1 MNMLMTLVN
10 ILNDTLPSHQVSDVS
25 ALTELLHLQTLYLDG
40 TGVTERSLEP
50 LARHP
55 SLAALSVAGIAVQ
68 DPDHALHLISGEA
81 ENVEVESVMMI
92 AAKAPSWPMR
102 GKGIQSEA
110 SRCMNGV

>member
-1 MNMLMTLVN
+1 MLM
-10 ILNDTLPSHQVSDVS
+10 ILIFLMTPPVHQVSDVS

-68 DPDHALHLISGEA
+68 DPDHALHVISGE
-81 ENVEVESVMMI
+81 VEHMEGQCQG
-92 AAKAPSWPMR
+92 A
-102 GKGIQSEA
+102 
-110 SRCMNGV
+110 